1 MKDRTLPSAHPT
13 GPAGGSADTIA
24 DIIAEFSEVIAFAR
38 SRWARYAEDV
48 HPDLRGVGLI
58 VLQLVLRKGPLT
70 VTGISQMLDMDKA
83 VVSRQI
89 SKLRELNLVEAEP
102 APEDRRVVLLTGS
115 AHAQE
120 LIDAIREKWADA
132 YHERFS
138 GWTDADLEQLRANL
152 HRFNA
157 SADHTVARDT
167 PSGRCSRGETP
178 EAPAGSEAAAGNA
191 PGTSAA

>member
-1 MKDRTLPSAHPT
+1 MEDRTLPSVAPA
-13 GPAGGSADTIA
+13 GQAGGSADAANGDTIA
-24 DIIAEFSEVIAFAR
+24 EIIAEFSEVIAFAR

-58 VLQLVLRKGPLT
+58 VLQLILRKGPLT

-89 SKLRELNLVEAEP
+89 SKLRELGLIEAEP

-115 AHAQE
+115 ARAQE
-120 LIDAIREKWADA
+120 LIDAIRVKWADA
-132 YHERFS
+132 YHERFGDWS
-138 GWTDADLEQLRANL
+138 AEELEELRAGL

-157 SADHTVARDT
+157 SADHSVARDT
-167 PSGRCSRGETP
+167 PSGRCTRGEGP
-178 EAPAGSEAAAGNA
+178 EDSPAA
-191 PGTSAA
+191 

>member
-1 MKDRTLPSAHPT
+1 MTMEDRSLSSVAPSRSMDD
-13 GPAGGSADTIA
+13 SADTIA
-24 DIIAEFSEVIAFAR
+24 EIIAEFSEVIAFAR

-48 HPDLRGVGLI
+48 HQDLRGVGLI
-58 VLQLVLRKGPLT
+58 VLQLILRKGPLT

-89 SKLRELNLVEAEP
+89 SKLRELSLVDAEP
-102 APEDRRVVLLTGS
+102 SPEDGRVVLLTGS

-138 GWTDADLEQLRANL
+138 GWTAADLEQLRANL

-167 PSGRCSRGETP
+167 PSGRCVRGDGG
-178 EAPAGSEAAAGNA
+178 ADDS
-191 PGTSAA
+191 SAA

>member
-1 MKDRTLPSAHPT
+1 MEDRSLPPVARSR
-13 GPAGGSADTIA
+13 PADGSDDTIA
-24 DIIAEFSEVIAFAR
+24 EIIAEFSEVIAFAR

-58 VLQLVLRKGPLT
+58 VLQLILRKGPLT

-89 SKLRELNLVEAEP
+89 SKLRELGLVKAEP
-102 APEDRRVVLLTGS
+102 SPEDRRVVLLTCS
-115 AHAQE
+115 AQAQI
-120 LIDAIREKWADA
+120 LIDAIREKWGDA

-138 GWTDADLEQLRANL
+138 GWTPADLEQLRAGL

-157 SADHTVARDT
+157 TADHGVPLDT
-167 PSGRCSRGETP
+167 PSGRCARGD
-178 EAPAGSEAAAGNA
+178 APAGSPAA
-191 PGTSAA
+191 